1 MSSAYVNCC
10 ATRSF
15 LSLRDIAL
23 LQAIAAKPRPT
34 GKAAIAKARERCA
47 LELRSLGYDVHERP
61 FVFSAFPG
69 QLATPLMGGATA
81 IVIGLAGRWGAEGR
95 RFAPLILLAMGSVAL
110 LVAGMWLA
118 KRGVLEAPVLRQRG
132 MNMEATRPD
141 DGPTTVWLAAHLDSK
156 WQRVP
161 TLVRT
166 VGMLL
171 VFLGY
176 LLTLGL
182 AVASAAGGHAPLF
195 PWAIAAVVT
204 LGGAFPVVLST
215 VGTGSPGALDNAS
228 GVVTVIAAARQLGGV
243 RGVGVLITDA
253 EELGLAGARAWS
265 RDAKTATM
273 LNVDGVDDTGGI
285 QVMFT
290 GRRPTQL
297 LAVVD
302 RATRV
307 TGIPHQAGRLIPG
320 ILTDSVAFSD
330 AGLPSVT
337 FARGS
342 LRSLLRVHTSRDDLA
357 HLRGTGIAETATLMA
372 ATVRE
377 IGETH

>member
-1 MSSAYVNCC
+1 
-10 ATRSF
+10 
-15 LSLRDIAL
+15 
-23 LQAIAAKPRPT
+23 
-34 GKAAIAKARERCA
+34 
-47 LELRSLGYDVHERP
+47 
-61 FVFSAFPG
+61 
-69 QLATPLMGGATA
+69 MGGAAA

-95 RFAPLILLAMGSVAL
+95 RLAPLILLAIGSIAL
-110 LVAGMWLA
+110 VIAGMWLA
-118 KRGVLEAPVLRQRG
+118 KRGVLYAPVLRQRG
-132 MNMEATRPD
+132 VNLEATRPD
-141 DGPTTVWLAAHLDSK
+141 RGPTTVWLAAHLDSK

-171 VFLGY
+171 VLLGY
-176 LLTLGL
+176 LLTLAL
-182 AVASAAGGHAPLF
+182 AVTSAAGGYAPLLL
-195 PWAIAAVVT
+195 WGIAAIVT
-204 LGGAFPVVLST
+204 LAGAVPVVLST
-215 VGTGSPGALDNAS
+215 VGSWSPGALDNAS
-228 GVVTVIAAARQLGGV
+228 GVVTVIAAARDLGDV
-243 RGVGVLITDA
+243 RGVGILITDA

-273 LNVDGVDDTGGI
+273 LNVDGVDDLGGI

-290 GRRPTQL
+290 GRRPAPL
-297 LAVVD
+297 LAAVD
-302 RATRV
+302 RATRA
-307 TGIPHQAGRLIPG
+307 TGIAHQAGRLIPG

-330 AGLPSVT
+330 AGFPSVT

-357 HLRGTGIAETATLMA
+357 HLGGTGIAETATLMA